1 MRVLVVT
8 AACAVMALGCA
19 GSRDQ
24 ASETAARDGQMRAPA
39 HPFAESGLQSGELFD
54 ALAQMDRLLFE
65 ASFETCDA
73 AKVNAIFADDVEF
86 YHDQT
91 GLAVGEQVRE
101 NTRRLTASCPAR
113 RGVKRTL
120 VPGSLKVYPIHG
132 YGATQIGMHRFDER
146 GAKTSTL
153 AMFVNVWRLQEGRWR
168 LARVLS
174 LDHRA
179 VPALASAPAAHVTVT
194 PGRAVER

>member
-1 MRVLVVT
+1 MVLRVLVVT
-8 AACAVMALGCA
+8 AVCAVMALGCA
-19 GSRDQ
+19 SSRDQ
-24 ASETAARDGQMRAPA
+24 PSATAARGGEKHAPA
-39 HPFAESGLQSGELFD
+39 QPSAESGLQSGELFD
-54 ALAQMDRLLFE
+54 ALAQMDRALFE

-73 AKVNAIFADDVEF
+73 VKVNAIFADDVEF

-101 NTRRLTASCPAR
+101 NTRRLTASCPGR
-113 RGVKRTL
+113 HGVKRTL
-120 VPGSLKVYPIHG
+120 VPGSLRVFPIHR
-132 YGATQIGMHRFDER
+132 YGAAQIGMHRFDER

-153 AMFVNVWRLQEGRWR
+153 AKFVNLWRFQDGRWR

-179 VPALASAPAAHVTVT
+179 VPPLASTPAGQPATL
-194 PGRAVER
+194 R